1 MRKKIMLSMLAVMT
15 ALTVQA
21 QIGYKGQVTAAIDGG
36 ITHLG
41 GFVGSA
47 RIGAYLSPHSVL
59 GGGVMFDKTRYDAT
73 LGDSFDAAQWL
84 GEIHYQ
90 YAVALNRF
98 VLLPSGGLLLGG
110 ESCDRLSRQGN
121 LLPYQNQ
128 FMYGL
133 FAEFGV
139 EYVFGRHW
147 AVAVNPRLQYLMKTN
162 FDSWKLSG
170 SVGLKYYF

>member
-1 MRKKIMLSMLAVMT
+1 MKQKVMLLMLAVVAAMS
-15 ALTVQA
+15 AQA
-21 QIGYKGQVTAAIDGG
+21 QIGYKGQVTAAVDGG

-41 GFVGSA
+41 GYVGAA

-73 LGDSFDAAQWL
+73 LGDSFDVTQWL

-90 YAVALNRF
+90 YAAALNRF

-128 FMYGL
+128 FVYGL

-139 EYVFGRHW
+139 EYVFSRHW
-147 AVAVNPRLQYLMKTN
+147 AVTLNPRFQYLMKTN
-162 FDSWKLSG
+162 FDNLRVSASI
-170 SVGLKYYF
+170 GLKYYF

>member
-1 MRKKIMLSMLAVMT
+1 
-15 ALTVQA
+15 
-21 QIGYKGQVTAAIDGG
+21 
-36 ITHLG
+36 
-41 GFVGSA
+41 
-47 RIGAYLSPHSVL
+47 
-59 GGGVMFDKTRYDAT
+59 MFDKIRYDAT
-73 LGDSFDAAQWL
+73 QGDSFDATQWL

-128 FMYGL
+128 FVYGL

-139 EYVFGRHW
+139 EYVFSRHW
-147 AVAVNPRLQYLMKTN
+147 AVTLNPRFQYLMKTS
-162 FDSWKLSG
+162 FDSLKLSG

>member
-15 ALTVQA
+15 AMTVQA

-41 GFVGSA
+41 GFVGAA

-128 FMYGL
+128 F
-133 FAEFGV
+133 GV

-147 AVAVNPRLQYLMKTN
+147 TVAVNPRLQYLMKTN
-162 FDSWKLSG
+162 FDSLKLSG

>member
-1 MRKKIMLSMLAVMT
+1 MLLMLAVLAAMS
-15 ALTVQA
+15 AQA
-21 QIGYKGQVTAAIDGG
+21 QIGYKGQVTAAVDGG

-41 GFVGSA
+41 GYVGAA

-59 GGGVMFDKTRYDAT
+59 GGGVMFDKTCYDAT
-73 LGDSFDAAQWL
+73 LGDSFDATQWL

-90 YAVALNRF
+90 YAAVLNRF

-128 FMYGL
+128 FVYGL

-139 EYVFGRHW
+139 EYVFSRHW
-147 AVAVNPRLQYLMKTN
+147 AVVVSPRLQYLMKTS
-162 FDSWKLSG
+162 FDSLKLSG